1 VFGGM
6 GSLTGAFIASLLF
19 GAIQTFAVA
28 IDWSLMDALKPLG
41 VSASGATGLLKEFL
55 SITIAQA
62 APVLPYL
69 MMVLMLIVRPTGLLG
84 TRET

>member
-1 VFGGM
+1 MFAMRLLAKLSGGISSCERCDK
-6 GSLTGAFIASLLF
+6 GL
-19 GAIQTFAVA
+19 
-28 IDWSLMDALKPLG
+28 DWSLVDGLRHLG
-41 VSASGATGLLKEFL
+41 VNLQGTTGLLKEFT